1 MITGAQLQKP
11 VANGGIL
18 GGAGVDGGPSGVLPM
33 QITLQYREP
42 AQRVYY
48 GAVFEVK
55 KEFWLT

>member
-1 MITGAQLQKP
+1 MAQLQKP
-11 VANGGIL
+11 DTNGGNWAVPCRWQTI
-18 GGAGVDGGPSGVLPM
+18 GSVRMG
-33 QITLQYREP
+33 ITLQYREP